1 MRAALEHAVFT
12 AAERAVRAVVAHLFE
27 RAVLVAVIADR
38 AIVRAKNNERV
49 VGKFQPVE
57 GLDQFANAPVELHDS
72 VAAKAEAGC
81 AVETFVRHARHVQIV
96 RGEKQEER
104 IVPVGLDPFVGLL
117 HPLVGEVLVAETR
130 RVAAGVKAD
139 PADAVMDGRVVPV
152 APVHLEGAAVRKPRR
167 VVGAWLFPADPQRI
181 LWVEI
186 LHAMVHDINLW
197 HAIVGGGQ
205 EVVEVKAD
213 FARAGFQVAVPIRP
227 AWPA

>member
-12 AAERAVRAVVAHLFE
+12 TAERAVRPVVAHLFE

-81 AVETFVRHARHVQIV
+81 AVEAFVRHTWYVQIV
-96 RGEKQEER
+96 RREKQEER

-205 EVVEVKAD
+205 EVVEVEAD
-213 FARAGFQVAVPIRP
+213 FARAGFQIAVPIRP